1 VTKKLEKIVMA
12 AVPAFVGVIAAG
24 LAFAYFG
31 RNTPLLKEARRGF
44 DGANA

>member
-1 VTKKLEKIVMA
+1 MIGTV
-12 AVPAFVGVIAAG
+12 AAG
-24 LAFAYFG
+24 LLFAYFG